1 MIELLVMEF
10 ILKLMRSY
18 ENNAFFSTSY
28 MNRSDESF
36 RALLNY
42 IQIHYQHI
50 TLSQLASSFNYS
62 ERQVIRILKKNT
74 NKGFSELLLEIRMN
88 KALQLLKNPDIPIT
102 IIASMIGYSSTYY
115 FNKVFLETFTFT
127 PTAFRERLSHNT

>member
-1 MIELLVMEF
+1 MAEFSKKYNDQMIELLVMEF

-42 IQIHYQHI
+42 MQIHYQHI

-62 ERQVIRILKKNT
+62 ERQVIRILKKKIQT
-74 NKGFSELLLEIRMN
+74 
-88 KALQLLKNPDIPIT
+88 
-102 IIASMIGYSSTYY
+102 
-115 FNKVFLETFTFT
+115 KVFQSCCLKYE
-127 PTAFRERLSHNT
+127 

>member
-36 RALLNY
+36 RAFLNY
-42 IQIHYQHI
+42 MQIRYQHI

-88 KALQLLKNPDIPIT
+88 KALQLLKK
-102 IIASMIGYSSTYY
+102 SGHSYY
-115 FNKVFLETFTFT
+115 QY
-127 PTAFRERLSHNT
+127 RLYAWIFQYLLL